1 MQAGKLPPE
10 TFSLAPSVVHV
21 WRINLSTSI
30 ELEWSVLSPEEQA
43 RAQRFRFEP
52 DRNRYV
58 FSHGAL
64 RLLLGRYLN
73 LKPTEIVFHRGDHGK
88 PTLDHDSDLRF
99 NLSTSHEMALLAV
112 TIQRE
117 LGIDIEYRNESH
129 ADRQVARQFFSPR
142 EIDALNAVPPEK
154 FIEAFF
160 NCWTRKEA
168 YIKAVGLGLNMP
180 LDQFSV
186 SLQPGEPAQLLE
198 VIGQPQE
205 MERWS
210 MTRLEPG
217 GNYAAALVV
226 EGYGWI
232 MQQYDYGDI

>member
-1 MQAGKLPPE
+1 MRVGKLPPE
-10 TFSLAPSVVHV
+10 TFLLAPSVVHV

-30 ELEWSVLSPEEQA
+30 ELEWPVLSPDEQA

-58 FSHGAL
+58 LSHGAL

-73 LKPTEIVFHRGDHGK
+73 LKPTEIVFRRGDHGK
-88 PTLDHDSDLRF
+88 PALDHDSDLRF
-99 NLSTSHEMALLAV
+99 NLSTSHQMALLAV
-112 TIQRE
+112 TRQRE

-129 ADRQVARQFFSPR
+129 ADRQVARHFFSPR
-142 EIDALNAVPPEK
+142 EIAALNAVPPEK
-154 FIEAFF
+154 YAEAFF

-168 YIKAVGLGLNMP
+168 YIKAIGLGLNMP

-205 MERWS
+205 VKRWS
-210 MTRLEPG
+210 MLRLEPEG
-217 GNYAAALVV
+217 DYAAALVV
-226 EGYGWI
+226 EGKGWNL
-232 MQQYDYGDI
+232 QQYNV